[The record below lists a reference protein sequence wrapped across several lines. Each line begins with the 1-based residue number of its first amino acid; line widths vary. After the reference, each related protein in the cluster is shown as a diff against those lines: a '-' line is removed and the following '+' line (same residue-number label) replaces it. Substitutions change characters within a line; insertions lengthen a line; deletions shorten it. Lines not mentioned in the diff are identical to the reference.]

1 MVSRWWQVGS
11 SDRDLLVC
19 MITYTLLA
27 SLVLTSFL
35 SMPVTRFL
43 ADMLFDHDEKMI
55 LPSFWGSTGIMLV
68 VGAVLYTVFLLFSGA
83 TLMQGAL
90 CLWLFLEMIV
100 NWNAMSYLTAIKDYK
115 SILYSFV
122 AAVLVAFVTSCVLL
136 ALACPPVESLL
147 FAVVLGYGVML
158 VWDVLLLH
166 RYFPQ
171 SREHPWLFLQ
181 WVDQFLPLALT
192 GLLTTIGLSAKNAI
206 LIVEFAKD
214 LMEKEGK
221 GLIEATLEAVRMR
234 LRPILMTSL
243 AFILGVM
250 PLVISSGA
258 GSGAQNAVGTGVMGG
273 MVTAT
278 VLAIFFVPVFFVVV
292 RRRFSRKNEDIEHS
306 HTVDHH

>member
-1 MVSRWWQVGS
+1 
-11 SDRDLLVC
+11 
-19 MITYTLLA
+19 
-27 SLVLTSFL
+27 
-35 SMPVTRFL
+35 
-43 ADMLFDHDEKMI
+43 MLFDHDEKMI

-68 VGAVLYTVFLLFSGA
+68 VGAVLYTVFLLFSGS

-171 SREHPWLFLQ
+171 SRKHPWLFCS
-181 WVDQFLPLALT
+181 
-192 GLLTTIGLSAKNAI
+192 GS
-206 LIVEFAKD
+206 
-214 LMEKEGK
+214 
-221 GLIEATLEAVRMR
+221 
-234 LRPILMTSL
+234 
-243 AFILGVM
+243 
-250 PLVISSGA
+250 IS
-258 GSGAQNAVGTGVMGG
+258 
-273 MVTAT
+273 
-278 VLAIFFVPVFFVVV
+278 FC
-292 RRRFSRKNEDIEHS
+292 RWR
-306 HTVDHH
+306 

>member
-1 MVSRWWQVGS
+1 
-11 SDRDLLVC
+11 

-68 VGAVLYTVFLLFSGA
+68 VGTVLYTVFLLFSGA

-115 SILYSFV
+115 SILYSFA

-136 ALACPPVESLL
+136 ALTCPPVESLL

-171 SREHPWLFLQ
+171 SRKHSWLFLQ

-192 GLLTTIGLSAKNAI
+192 GLFTTIGLFAHLVITWCGPLWHQGEGFVLWRAI
-206 LIVEFAKD
+206 LRCARH
-214 LMEKEGK
+214 
-221 GLIEATLEAVRMR
+221 A
-234 LRPILMTSL
+234 
-243 AFILGVM
+243 GV
-250 PLVISSGA
+250 SDDS
-258 GSGAQNAVGTGVMGG
+258 
-273 MVTAT
+273 
-278 VLAIFFVPVFFVVV
+278 
-292 RRRFSRKNEDIEHS
+292 
-306 HTVDHH
+306 DHHGEFRGIGGG